1 MFQRILTKSTRT
13 FFHKIK
19 YGISGFMT
27 DKKEIKQFAFRRF
40 SNRKIMA
47 TNLKILII
55 EDNQSDADLIDR
67 ELKKSEFSFTSEIVQ
82 TREDYENA
90 LQNFNPDIIL
100 SDYSLPA
107 FDAVAAFR
115 IKQNKCPHIP
125 FIIVS
130 GVIGEENAVE
140 LIKNGITDY
149 TLKDK
154 LFTLSPKINRALKDA
169 AERKEKEIITEKLK
183 IQTAELII
191 ANKVLAVQN
200 QEKEKQAADLIILT
214 EALKTQKEELR
225 KANEELEKR
234 VSERTSE
241 LENLNHELKDLNLS
255 KDKFLSVISHDLR
268 NPLTALLIASDQL
281 SQDMENHIFE
291 KIQPFAK
298 IIHRTSHNIL
308 QQLNELVDW
317 AKTQQEKT
325 TLNLEKINLVAAVN
339 QSFELIKA
347 YATQKNIVLE
357 NKVPFELYVNA
368 DVLMLRSVLQN
379 LVTNSIKYSLQGGLV
394 TVTAQR
400 IDRIA
405 EICVIDSGI
414 GMDAGTREN
423 LFTKSNAASV
433 SGTNDE
439 IGSGLGLLLV
449 KDFVSQHGGTLRVE
463 SEIKKGTCIFFTV
476 PAY

>member
-1 MFQRILTKSTRT
+1 MFQKIFTKSTRT

-19 YGISGFMT
+19 YGISGFVT
-27 DKKEIKQFAFRRF
+27 DKKGIKQFAFRRF

-47 TNLKILII
+47 TNLKILIL

-67 ELKKSEFSFTSEIVQ
+67 ELKKSGFSFTSEIVQ
-82 TREDYENA
+82 TREEYENA

-107 FDAVAAFR
+107 FDAVSAFH
-115 IKQNKCPHIP
+115 IKQNECPHIP

-169 AERKEKEIITEKLK
+169 EERKEKEIITEKLK
-183 IQTAELII
+183 IQTEELII
-191 ANKVLAVQN
+191 ANKELAFQN

-234 VSERTSE
+234 VSERTRE

-268 NPLTALLIASDQL
+268 NPITALLIASDQL
-281 SQDMENHIFE
+281 SQDIENHIFE
-291 KIQPFAK
+291 QIQPFAK

-317 AKTQQEKT
+317 AKMQQQKI
-325 TLNLEKINLVAAVN
+325 TLNLEKINLGAAVD
-339 QSFELIKA
+339 QSFELLKA
-347 YATQKNIVLE
+347 FARQKNIVLE
-357 NKVPFELYVNA
+357 NKVPFEMYVNA
-368 DVLMLRSVLQN
+368 DALMLRSILQN
-379 LVTNSIKYSLQGGLV
+379 LVTNSIKFSLQGGFV
-394 TVTAQR
+394 TVTAQPV
-400 IDRIA
+400 DNMV
-405 EICVIDSGI
+405 EICIVDSGI
-414 GMDAGTREN
+414 GMDANTREN

-433 SGTNDE
+433 PGTKNE

-463 SEIKKGTCIFFTV
+463 SEIKKGTRIFFTV